1 VARAVKAAALRTLAP
16 PLLAPRLTPSAAAT
30 VVRRAAGA
38 PRSLAPW
45 TAFRSSGEDDHPLVV
60 RLEATVAAQDAALAG
75 CAPAWERLMRT
86 HIQATVAQVRGW
98 IAQALDTGDVGQVRA
113 LVAALER
120 RLGEWPVGAEQRL
133 DEAQED
139 LRCTEREA
147 EMVLANL
154 RSLLEEMPRRSL
166 REAAGPLLDP
176 RRWPWLWCCWRGV
189 QALYARYLQ
198 LHAATLETRLVIEQM
213 VRVCGVY
220 WAVGAELQSMSR
232 ALDRLEQGPCD
243 LSARLPVDSQRLT
256 PNN

>member
-1 VARAVKAAALRTLAP
+1 MARAVKAAALRTLAP

-30 VVRRAAGA
+30 VVRLAAGD
-38 PRSLAPW
+38 PPSLAPW
-45 TAFRSSGEDDHPLVV
+45 TAFRPFGEDDHPLAV
-60 RLEATVAAQDAALAG
+60 RLEATAAAQDAALAS

-98 IAQALDTGDVGQVRA
+98 IAQALDTGGVGQARA

-120 RLGEWPVGAEQRL
+120 QLGEWPVGAEQRL

-147 EMVLANL
+147 EMVLAEL

-166 REAAGPLLDP
+166 REAAGLLLDP
-176 RRWPWLWCCWRGV
+176 RRWAWLWCCWRGV
-189 QALYARYLQ
+189 QALYARYLL

-220 WAVGAELQSMSR
+220 WTVGAELQSMSR
-232 ALDRLEQGPCD
+232 ALDRLEKEVGD
-243 LSARLPVDSQRLT
+243 G
-256 PNN
+256 